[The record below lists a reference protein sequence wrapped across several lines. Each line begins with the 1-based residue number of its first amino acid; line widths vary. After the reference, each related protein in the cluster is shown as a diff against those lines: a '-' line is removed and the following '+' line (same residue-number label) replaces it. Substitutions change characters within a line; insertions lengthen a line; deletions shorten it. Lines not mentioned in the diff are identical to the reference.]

1 MLIPEF
7 LSEDVVEGTI
17 CEVIGFL
24 SNIEF
29 PLDKNRSEYC
39 RLTLSNKDTVFS
51 FNKFDGVDELRS
63 ALRKQDIIK
72 VKGAKSSYLNKD
84 KARVTTIDNP
94 RFRVVKEEDLHQEE
108 PDISIEDIIPRPKT
122 INMPVDERIGLLNT
136 EISKLSSPYCD
147 ILSQIMYMPVL
158 NAWPYDGATNI
169 MSSFV
174 ISPAA
179 KSRHGN
185 FEGGLVIHTLN
196 MIYLVDSIINDSSP
210 LKVYEKISPIKNIFS
225 KINIDRLK
233 FKIFLHDIGKIQEY
247 KFDMDSAKIK
257 YRDAS
262 DEVPPLEHADYTIS
276 ILREA
281 VESSVDSL
289 HEREKIMA
297 EAYKSLRSHHGPW
310 STVQPDTAEDWLVF
324 VMDMIECKIVEE
336 AQKEYWEK

>member
-39 RLTLSNKDTVFS
+39 RLTLSNKDAVFS

-84 KARVTTIDNP
+84 KVRVTTIDNP

-108 PDISIEDIIPRPKT
+108 PGISIGDIIPKPKT
-122 INMPVDERIGLLNT
+122 ISMPIKERIGILNT
-136 EISKLSSPYCD
+136 EISKLDSPYCD
-147 ILSQIMYMPVL
+147 ILSQLMYTPVL
-158 NAWPYDGATNI
+158 NAWPYDGSTNI
-169 MSSFV
+169 MNSFV
-174 ISPAA
+174 LSPAA
-179 KSRHGN
+179 KSHHGN
-185 FEGGLVIHTLN
+185 FEGGLFMHTLN
-196 MIYLVDSIINDSSP
+196 MIRLAESLVNDSSP
-210 LKVYEKISPIKNIFS
+210 LKIYESISPIKNIFS
-225 KINIDRLK
+225 KIDVNRLK

-247 KFDMDSAKIK
+247 IFDMDSAKIQ
-257 YRDAS
+257 YRSAS
-262 DEVPPLEHADYTIS
+262 DEVPPLEHADYTVS

-289 HEREKIMA
+289 HERERIMA

-310 STVQPDTAEDWLVF
+310 STVQPDTAENWLVF
-324 VMDMIECKIVEE
+324 IMDMIECKIVEE